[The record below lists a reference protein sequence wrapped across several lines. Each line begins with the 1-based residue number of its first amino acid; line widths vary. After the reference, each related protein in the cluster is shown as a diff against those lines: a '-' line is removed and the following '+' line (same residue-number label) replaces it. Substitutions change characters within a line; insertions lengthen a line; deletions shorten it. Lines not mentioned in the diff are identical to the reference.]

1 MSARARAGVRVRGR
15 ARARVK
21 ERVSVRMTVTVRVR
35 VRVGVRVRARAR
47 ARARARERARERA
60 RVQMT
65 VRVRVRVKMRVRHG
79 VMRRLAAGRSVSAA
93 RRLAGR
99 LLRRP
104 VWPEC
109 GLPPA
114 GFATARRP
122 TAEGA
127 DALDFALGF
136 LGSFLTI
143 TPRRTRTE
151 SPA

>member
-1 MSARARAGVRVRGR
+1 MSARARVGVRVRG
-15 ARARVK
+15 RARVK
-21 ERVSVRMTVTVRVR
+21 ERVSVRMPVTVRVR
-35 VRVGVRVRARAR
+35 GRVRVRVRARAR
-47 ARARARERARERA
+47 ARARATARERA

-79 VMRRLAAGRSVSAA
+79 VMLPPAAGRSASAA

-104 VWPEC
+104 VWPGC

-122 TAEGA
+122 TADGA
-127 DALDFALGF
+127 EVLDFALGF
-136 LGSFLTI
+136 SGSFLTI